1 MILRVVSGSTLRVI
15 EIDDVSQVVV
25 MATTGESVA
34 CAHETPG
41 GAIIATHAG
50 ENDFAKTL
58 ISLGVQPTAIKT
70 LE

>member
-25 MATTGESVA
+25 LADTGTPVA
-34 CAHETPG
+34 CAHETPS

-50 ENDFAKTL
+50 SDDFAKTL
-58 ISLGVQPTAIKT
+58 TSLGVNPPEVKT